1 MINLP
6 FEGDEEPVLQ
16 KLRDYM
22 EHHSVEL
29 SSKQTD
35 RFNLAYKYLMIE
47 KARGPVKFVDC
58 LLKSPGAE
66 DAEFSKRIKHL
77 FETYKI
83 NQYSL
88 NDWMAKR

>member
-16 KLRDYM
+16 RLRDYLD
-22 EHHSVEL
+22 HNSVEL

-35 RFNLAYKYLMIE
+35 RFNQAYKYLMIE
-47 KARGPVKFVDC
+47 KARGPVKFVDY
-58 LLKSPGAE
+58 LLKNPGTEEAVLRQ
-66 DAEFSKRIKHL
+66 KIKYL
-77 FETYKI
+77 FERYKI

-88 NDWMAKR
+88 NDWVAKK